1 MPKKAVVTN
10 HSGTILLRLA
20 SLSFFALSAHM
31 PQKTCR
37 NSCSFRERLQYLGVN
52 EYGLYLLLILFT
64 GTKDLA

>member
-1 MPKKAVVTN
+1 MLKKAIVAN
-10 HSGTILLRLA
+10 HSSTFYLIFFFFRLV

-52 EYGLYLLLILFT
+52 EYGLYLLLIIT
-64 GTKDLA
+64 